1 MININLIALFILL
14 NLPILIFF
22 NSLILKFNIYD
33 HGDSKRKIHTY
44 PISLFG
50 GTIIIYNF
58 IIAIIINFFF
68 ETFLIDKDFLI
79 SNRENFT
86 FIFGSILFYFL
97 GLFDDK
103 YILNSNKKFLLSFI
117 LVYLI
122 LSIDETLIIKEI
134 TLLDFD
140 TIELYG
146 FSKPFSILC
155 FLLFLN
161 ALNMFDGINLQAALY
176 SLIIFFIFLLKNL
189 NFNFNII
196 ILFSL
201 ILFLY
206 FNYKNKCFLGD
217 SGSNLLFF
225 IISYTI
231 IKNYNLDR
239 SFQIEEIYILMF
251 LPGLDMFRL
260 FLFRLIKGN
269 NPFKPDNEHIHHIIL
284 KLIKQKTKTALF
296 IFFLNIF
303 VIATYYFIS
312 HELIYCII
320 ITVLYFLFVYFVYF
334 KIKSY
339 ENS

>member
-1 MININLIALFILL
+1 MINIYLISIIILF

-33 HGDSKRKIHTY
+33 RNDNKRKIHTH
-44 PISLFG
+44 PTSLFG

-58 IIAIIINFFF
+58 IIAIIINFFLEQPF
-68 ETFLIDKDFLI
+68 INKDFLN
-79 SNRENFT
+79 SNREF
-86 FIFGSILFYFL
+86 FSFVFGGIVFYL
-97 GLFDDK
+97 LELFDDK
-103 YILNSNKKFLLSFI
+103 YVLNSNKKFFLSFI
-117 LVYLI
+117 LIYLI
-122 LSIDETLIIKEI
+122 LSLDETLIINEI
-134 TLLDFD
+134 KLLNFSS
-140 TIELYG
+140 IELYA

-176 SLIIFFIFLLKNL
+176 TSLIFVVFLLKNL
-189 NFNFNII
+189 NYNFNLI

-206 FNYKNKCFLGD
+206 LNFNNKCFLGD
-217 SGSNLLFF
+217 SGSNILFF

-260 FLFRLIKGN
+260 FLFRLIKGK
-269 NPFKPDNEHIHHIIL
+269 NPFRADNDHIHHILL

-296 IFFLNIF
+296 IFFLNLI
-303 VIATYYFIS
+303 IIITYYFVS
-312 HELIYCII
+312 YKLTYCIA
-320 ITVLYFLFVYFVYF
+320 ITVLYFLFIYFIYF
-334 KIKSY
+334 KIRSN
-339 ENS
+339 ENL